1 MNHLLRNAVLLTSAL
16 TALWSCQRWEAQ
28 PEPPTPSLASLP
40 VDLEAVQRQ
49 LALFPEFG
57 MDVPVMGPPG
67 GANSESEPA
76 VGFDGTN
83 YLVVWAD
90 GRNGDDTDLYGVRV
104 SPSGT
109 VIDST
114 AIAISTAPDS
124 QLSPKIA
131 FNGSVYLVVWLVERP
146 FVWDV
151 GATRIDT
158 AGNVLDPGGIRI
170 TPAGYTTD
178 APDVASDGSG
188 FLVVWSEDLNG
199 PMHIH
204 AATVDGLGDV
214 GVRFTVSASSPI
226 QSKPSI
232 AFDGLN
238 YVIAWTSEDSIRA
251 ARVNPSETV
260 LDPASIVLR
269 SGVTPSSLW
278 PPRVASSGGESLI
291 VWSEGLSSSSS
302 DVYGA
307 RLSRSGA
314 RLDPVAFP
322 IVSMKGLSG
331 LEFDGTNY
339 LALWTD
345 VSNGSDVYS
354 TRVAPAGAVLDPTG
368 VALAA
373 DPILEETGPAL
384 IAGDGGQSLLVYQ
397 RFDSDPAVQTTRV
410 RGRIV
415 YLDESPTG
423 TTCGADGEC
432 SSGHCVDG
440 VCCESSCGG
449 GDPADCQA
457 CSQSAGAS
465 SNGTCELLPTNYVC
479 RAASGTCD
487 IQESCSGASPVCP
500 SDVSEFPC
508 GPDASDGGVAGEDGG
523 SGAEDGGTGMP
534 GAEFVTQP
542 ETRALCGT
550 PYRYGAGPPQV
561 DAAPP
566 VVFSLSEAPEG
577 LSVDPHTG
585 ELHWTPTPDQTGVH
599 RVALS
604 ATGNSGAS
612 VQSFEVDVECPRK
625 AMAVGYGCRQSAG
638 TPTWLPGLFL
648 IALWRM
654 RRAVAPVRSDE

>member
-1 MNHLLRNAVLLTSAL
+1 
-16 TALWSCQRWEAQ
+16 
-28 PEPPTPSLASLP
+28 
-40 VDLEAVQRQ
+40 
-49 LALFPEFG
+49 
-57 MDVPVMGPPG
+57 MDVPVTGPLG
-67 GANSESEPA
+67 VANSESGPA

-104 SPSGT
+104 SPSGN

-131 FNGSVYLVVWLVERP
+131 FNGSVYLVVWLVEKSS
-146 FVWDV
+146 VWEV
-151 GATRIDT
+151 GAARIDT

-170 TPAGYTTD
+170 TGYTTD

-188 FLVVWSEDLNG
+188 FLIVWSEDLNG
-199 PMHIH
+199 PMQIE
-204 AATVDGLGDV
+204 AARVDGLGND
-214 GVRFTVSASSPI
+214 GSAFTVSDSLPL
-226 QSKPSI
+226 QSKPSV
-232 AFDGLN
+232 AFDGLD
-238 YVIAWTSEDSIRA
+238 YVVAWTAEDSIRA
-251 ARVNPSETV
+251 ARVSPSGTV
-260 LDPASIVLR
+260 LDPASIVVR
-269 SGVTPSSLW
+269 SGATPGSLW

-291 VWSEGLSSSSS
+291 VWSEGPSSSSS

-322 IVSMKGLSG
+322 VVSTKGLSG

-354 TRVAPAGAVLDPTG
+354 TRVAPTGAVLDPTG
-368 VALAA
+368 DALAA

-384 IAGDGGQSLLVYQ
+384 TAGAGGQCLLVYQ

-415 YLDESPTG
+415 YLDASPTG
-423 TTCGADGEC
+423 MTCGADGEC
-432 SSGHCVDG
+432 ASGHCVDG

-449 GDPADCQA
+449 GDPSDCQA

-465 SNGTCELLPTNYVC
+465 SNGTCELLPTTHVC
-479 RAASGTCD
+479 RVASGICD
-487 IQESCSGASPVCP
+487 IQESCSGTSPVCP
-500 SDVSEFPC
+500 SDVLAPTPC
-508 GPDASDGGVAGEDGG
+508 GSDASDGGVAGEDGG
-523 SGAEDGGTGMP
+523 LGAEDGGPGMS
-534 GAEFVTQP
+534 GGEFVTQP
-542 ETRALCGT
+542 ETRARCGT

-561 DAAPP
+561 EAVPP

-577 LSVDPHTG
+577 LSVDPDTG
-585 ELHWTPTPDQTGVH
+585 ELHWTPTPDQAGAH
-599 RVALS
+599 RVALV
-604 ATGNSGAS
+604 ATGSSGAS
-612 VQSFEVDVECPRK
+612 VQSFEVEVECPRNTL
-625 AMAVGYGCRQSAG
+625 AIGCGCRQGAG
-638 TPTWLPGLFL
+638 TQTWLWGLVL
-648 IALWRM
+648 IAFWGM
-654 RRAVAPVRSDE
+654 RR